1 MICGWNFKD
10 QGRVLFEASG
20 NCNELLT
27 AKDITQLSERENPV
41 TIKDSQRWADVGF
54 EKSGYVTYVMEIN
67 NLSYD
72 NPGLLIDQFFGQH
85 KTDFYYQDETG
96 QLVQVSMPMVGSV
109 GPNEESTDPQ
119 FRKSVMKL
127 PGNITKGWLVIQQ
140 SDYLFDGMLRKVPI
154 IGDYESIYQR
164 EFTCTLGRFFILGS
178 FFLLLVTNFSL
189 FLQRNDDKARLH
201 YRIRLDFS
209 LLFDRRTLANCP

>member
-1 MICGWNFKD
+1 MIGYLRSSLLIISLTASVQAHAQKDTLPTPNDGVIDLAGWNFKD

-20 NCNELLT
+20 NCFFNELFDSKRHNAT
-27 AKDITQLSERENPV
+27 VRTGKPGHD
-41 TIKDSQRWADVGF
+41 KDSQRWADVGF

-72 NPGLLIDQFFGQH
+72 NPGLLIDQFSVQH

-140 SDYLFDGMLRKVPI
+140 SDYLFDGMLRTYP
-154 IGDYESIYQR
+154 
-164 EFTCTLGRFFILGS
+164 
-178 FFLLLVTNFSL
+178 
-189 FLQRNDDKARLH
+189 
-201 YRIRLDFS
+201 
-209 LLFDRRTLANCP
+209 